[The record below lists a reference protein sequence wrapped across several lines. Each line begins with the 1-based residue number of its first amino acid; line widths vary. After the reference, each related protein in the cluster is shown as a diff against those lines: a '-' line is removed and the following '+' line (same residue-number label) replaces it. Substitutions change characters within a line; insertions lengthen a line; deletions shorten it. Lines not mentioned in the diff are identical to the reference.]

1 MSYYCA
7 FLSQRRIIPTESRTW
22 CSFVSLLQRDYL
34 DLNVIMLVNV
44 VVLQDIQTLHVFRRG
59 YDGSTEM

>member
-1 MSYYCA
+1 
-7 FLSQRRIIPTESRTW
+7 
-22 CSFVSLLQRDYL
+22 
-34 DLNVIMLVNV
+34 MLVNV